1 MSVISIE
8 GMEFYAYHG
17 CFEEEQV
24 IGTWFEIDLFMNVDT
39 SEAEQQDDLNK
50 TVNYQ
55 EVYQIV
61 KREMMIPSKLIE
73 HVGNRILNVVCD
85 NFPTIQSAR
94 IKIKKKNPP
103 LGGKIDFVS
112 VMLERKQ

>member
-24 IGTWFEIDLFMNVDT
+24 VGTWFEVDLFMNVDT
-39 SEAEQQDDLNK
+39 LEAEQQDDLKK

-55 EVYQIV
+55 QVYQVV
-61 KREMMIPSKLIE
+61 KREMMLPSKLLE
-73 HVGNRILNVVCD
+73 HVGNRILTAICSE
-85 NFPTIQSAR
+85 FSTIQSAQL
-94 IKIKKKNPP
+94 KIKKKNPP
-103 LGGKIDFVS
+103 LGGKINFVS
-112 VMLERKQ
+112 ILLEQKR